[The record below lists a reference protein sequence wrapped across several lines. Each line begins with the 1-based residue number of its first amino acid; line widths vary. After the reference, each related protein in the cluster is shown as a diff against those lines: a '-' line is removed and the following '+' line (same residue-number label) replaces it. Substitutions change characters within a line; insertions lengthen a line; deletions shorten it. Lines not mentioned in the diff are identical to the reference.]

1 VVPDPVNPWLKDLPG
16 QKSARREL
24 GIPID
29 DPTLLYF
36 GEMRFEKGV
45 DLLCDALE
53 SYDGPGFTMVLAGSP
68 TDIDKRKLTNL
79 HNPRITF
86 DIRAEFVPKQDIP
99 TLFSASD
106 GVVFPYRR
114 SFGKYRPSGVFQKAC
129 AAHRP
134 VLAPD
139 FGFFANRISKYDIG
153 ATFSAG
159 DVHSLTKEINDFVET
174 AAKTQNADQFESYV
188 STQTYQNLAAVT
200 IDSYE

>member
-1 VVPDPVNPWLKDLPG
+1 
-16 QKSARREL
+16 
-24 GIPID
+24 
-29 DPTLLYF
+29 
-36 GEMRFEKGV
+36 MRFEKGV
-45 DLLCDALE
+45 DLLCDALD
-53 SYDGPGFTMVLAGSP
+53 SYEGPGFTMVLAGSP

-114 SFGKYRPSGVFQKAC
+114 SFGKCRPSGVFQKAC

-134 VLAPD
+134 VLAPN
-139 FGFFANRISKYDIG
+139 FGFFANRISKYDLG

-159 DVHSLTKEINDFVET
+159 DVHSLTEKLGVFVEMT
-174 AAKTQNADQFESYV
+174 RNTLDANQFESYV
-188 STQTYQNLAAVT
+188 STQTFQSLASIT
-200 IDSYE
+200 IDRYERIQFNSET